1 MYHRLNKPSTSNSF
15 FLFGPRGTGK
25 STWLQQHFPEKSV
38 LWFDLLIPEVEADL
52 RQAPSHIIE
61 RWKAL
66 NPRPQWIVIDEIQKI
81 PALLDVVHHAIENEK
96 IKFALTGSSARKLR
110 HGASNLLAGR
120 AFVFNMHPL
129 THIELGQDFSLEWN
143 MQWGGLPKIM
153 QFSIQMQNNKQ
164 QNNEELINECRRFLR
179 AYTLTYLKEEIQAEQ
194 LVRQIDA
201 FHRFL
206 PVAAQCSGEIL
217 NYARIAREARVDPK
231 SVERYFDI
239 LSDTLIG
246 FRLDAFHY
254 SIRKRQML
262 KPKFYL
268 FDLGVTRTLRG
279 IVEIPVRVGTSEFG
293 HIFEQFIILECFR
306 FNDYMEKDFNFS
318 YLRTKDDLEIDLII
332 ERPGRKTLLVEIK
345 STDHILSQDLYSLK
359 TIGKDFGECERL
371 LLCRE
376 LHARIVEEISILPW
390 QEGLR
395 YIFDLQPFLV
405 TA

>member
-1 MYHRLNKPSTSNSF
+1 MYHRLIKASLSNSF

-38 LWFDLLIPEVEADL
+38 LWIDLLIPEVEANL
-52 RQAPSHIIE
+52 RQAPSQIIE
-61 RWKAL
+61 RWRAL
-66 NPRPQWIVIDEIQKI
+66 NPRPKWIVIDEVQKI
-81 PALLDVVHHAIENEK
+81 PSLLDVVHHAIENEK
-96 IKFALTGSSARKLR
+96 INFALTGSSARKLR
-110 HGASNLLAGR
+110 RGASNLLAGR
-120 AFVFNMHPL
+120 AFVFRMHPL
-129 THIELGQDFSLEWN
+129 THIELAQDFLLEHQ
-143 MQWGGLPKIM
+143 MQWGSLPKIM
-153 QFSIQMQNNKQ
+153 QYSIGAL
-164 QNNEELINECRRFLR
+164 NNEQIINERRRFLR
-179 AYTLTYLKEEIQAEQ
+179 AYALTYLKEEIQSEQ

-268 FDLGVTRTLRG
+268 FDLGVTRILRG
-279 IVEIPVRVGTSEFG
+279 IAEIPVTVGTSEFG
-293 HIFEQFIILECFR
+293 HVFEQFIILECFR

-318 YLRTKDDLEIDLII
+318 YLRTKDDIEIDLII
-332 ERPGRKTLLVEIK
+332 ERPGRKTLLIEIK
-345 STDHILSQDLYSLK
+345 STDRVLNQDLYSLK
-359 TIGKDFGECERL
+359 TIGKDFGSCEL
-371 LLCRE
+371 LLLSRE
-376 LHARIVEEISILPW
+376 NHARIVDDITILPW
-390 QEGLR
+390 REGLQ
-395 YIFDLQPFLV
+395 YIFEF
-405 TA
+405 